1 MAGEFNL
8 EQEVEVE
15 ISISGIV
22 DALLQDQR
30 FINAVALAIRTAQTK
45 QVRTMG
51 NLYGKT
57 AEKPKPTPATK
68 RRLT

>member
-1 MAGEFNL
+1 MT
-8 EQEVEVE
+8 QENVTINIDLNVL
-15 ISISGIV
+15 
-22 DALLQDQR
+22 AKKLLDDPN